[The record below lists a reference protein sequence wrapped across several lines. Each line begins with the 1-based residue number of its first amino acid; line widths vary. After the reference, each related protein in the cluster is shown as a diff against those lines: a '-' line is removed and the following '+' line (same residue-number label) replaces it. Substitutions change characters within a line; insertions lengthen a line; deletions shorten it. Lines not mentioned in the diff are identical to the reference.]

1 MIVRNDKETVAIHH
15 RGLDTIEIWRF
26 VEGKWKSAWQ
36 AIRSC
41 FGRGFWSNLKPF
53 RNADGWR
60 NF

>member
-15 RGLDTIEIWRF
+15 RGHDTIEIWRF

-41 FGRGFWSNLKPF
+41 FGAGFWVNEKPWV
-53 RNADGWR
+53 DEEGWE
-60 NF
+60 N